1 MYDLVVV
8 GPLSVDSIRL
18 DGRHHEHLG
27 GTAAYTSL
35 TAAKLGKK
43 VGVLATVGP
52 GVKEEWLRELRA
64 HKIDL
69 RILVRT
75 QETLRFEHS
84 YSGEEDIHRV
94 EGSGSVIDFRDV
106 PRAFRKSRCFHFGP
120 LFNDIAYEMIDEVA
134 KLGGL
139 MSLDPQGYLRR
150 KRSNGEVVL
159 IDHWPEAARVLRSV
173 HVLKASEE
181 EAQAI
186 TGEEGLKQ
194 MATALHLHLGERSDL
209 GPKIVL
215 ITRGKKKSA
224 LYSHGKFSLIPSI
237 PPDELKDPTGAGD
250 VYAGAFIVEHMRTG
264 DTESSAY
271 FASAAASLV
280 VEEVGFEGLRGRDS
294 VMNRLQNY
302 LKEASPASDKAI
314 LRKLL
319 RA

>member
-1 MYDLVVV
+1 VYDLVVV

-18 DGRHHEHLG
+18 EGRHHEHLG

-43 VGVLATVGP
+43 VGVLATGGP

-69 RILVRT
+69 GGLVRT
-75 QETLRFEHS
+75 EDTLRFEHS
-84 YSGEEDIHRV
+84 YSGEKAIHRI

-106 PRAFRKSRCFHFGP
+106 PRAFMKSRCFHFGP
-120 LFNDIAYEMIDEVA
+120 LFNDIAYKMIYEVA

-139 MSLDPQGYLRR
+139 LSLDPQGYLRR

-159 IDHWPEAARVLRSV
+159 VDHWPDAAKVLRSV
-173 HVLKASEE
+173 DVLKGSEE
-181 EAQAI
+181 EAHAI

-194 MATALHLHLGERSDL
+194 MAKALHLRLEEGSDL

-215 ITRGKKKSA
+215 ITRGKRKSA

-237 PPDELKDPTGAGD
+237 PPDEFRDPTGAGD
-250 VYAGAFIVEHMRTG
+250 VYAGAFLMEYVRTG
-264 DTESSAY
+264 DAESSAY
-271 FASAAASLV
+271 FASAAASLA
-280 VEEVGFEGLRGRDS
+280 VEKVGFEGLRGRDS

-302 LKEASPASDKAI
+302 LKEASPASEKTI